1 MEIPVKLKQMG
12 WLVLLWAG
20 GVLSLFVLAYIIR
33 IVMTMAGLK
42 S

>member
-12 WLVLLWAG
+12 WLVLLWTG
-20 GVLSLFVLAYIIR
+20 GMLSLFVLAYIIR